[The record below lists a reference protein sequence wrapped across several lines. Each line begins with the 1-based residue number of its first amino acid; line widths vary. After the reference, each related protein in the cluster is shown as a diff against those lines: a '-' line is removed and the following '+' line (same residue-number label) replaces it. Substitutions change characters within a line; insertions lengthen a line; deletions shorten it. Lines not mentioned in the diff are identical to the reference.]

1 MCPTV
6 VHAAC
11 CAPRRHVFVLWL
23 FFFIFSLGLSVCT
36 VRIYTAKW
44 QLWACERDFR
54 ALKYHLWSSTSS
66 GQSLCFFSDFF
77 LCVENKSDSEL
88 AHRQTP
94 VLRAVHDHWTSSLAL
109 VVCCDSTVSSADLDG
124 TAAPENRRTGALYL
138 AAISCLVR
146 GGLTLNFSTFFFVPP
161 SQLRVVSGHMC
172 QRSSPHSPARCLK
185 TWVVTHPFY
194 SAMCEPQR

>member
-1 MCPTV
+1 MDLTSV
-6 VHAAC
+6 LTETSGRLRSRLLSTTADGSRR
-11 CAPRRHVFVLWL
+11 CAPLLSTLRAVHQEDMFL
-23 FFFIFSLGLSVCT
+23 FCGFSFLLGLSVCT

-94 VLRAVHDHWTSSLAL
+94 VLRAVHDHWKSSLAL

-146 GGLTLNFSTFFFVPP
+146 GRLTLDFSTFFLFPPP
-161 SQLRVVSGHMC
+161 S
-172 QRSSPHSPARCLK
+172 
-185 TWVVTHPFY
+185 
-194 SAMCEPQR
+194 